1 MDLILWRHAQAQVG
15 PPGWTPDAAN
25 AERVA
30 QGLRPDLAPHED
42 LARALTPKGERQAER
57 MAAWLNQRLPE
68 STRVLVS
75 PAVRAQQTALAL
87 GRASKTVAALGP
99 SALPEALLKA
109 ARWPRARDPV
119 LLVGHQPAFGQV
131 VAQLLQG
138 AGQAPHQASA
148 EPWSIKKG
156 AVWWIKGR
164 ERDGR
169 WQLTLQAVQNPDFL

>member
-15 PPGWTPDAAN
+15 PPGWVPDAAN

-30 QGLRPDLAPHED
+30 QGLRPDLLAHED

-57 MAAWLNQRLPE
+57 MAAWLHQRLPE

-87 GRASKTVAALGP
+87 GRAFKTVASLDPDAP
-99 SALPEALLKA
+99 PEALLEA

-119 LLVGHQPAFGQV
+119 LVVGHQPAFGLL
-131 VAQLLQG
+131 VAQLLQD
-138 AGQAPHQASA
+138 ADTAPAD
-148 EPWSIKKG
+148 PWSIKKG
-156 AVWWIKGR
+156 AVWWIQSR
-164 ERDGR
+164 EREGR
-169 WQLTLQAVQNPDFL
+169 RQVTLQAVQNPELL

>member
-15 PPGWTPDAAN
+15 PPGWIPDADN

-30 QGLRPDLAPHED
+30 QGLRPDLLAHED

-87 GRASKTVAALGP
+87 GRAFKTVDALDPMAAP
-99 SALPEALLKA
+99 DALVKA
-109 ARWPRARDPV
+109 ARWPGARDAALV
-119 LLVGHQPAFGQV
+119 VGHQPALGLL
-131 VAQLLQG
+131 VAQWFQG
-138 AGQAPHQASA
+138 AGVPPV

-156 AVWWIKGR
+156 AVWWLKCR
-164 ERDGR
+164 EREGR
-169 WQLTLQAVQNPDFL
+169 LQVTLQAVQNPEFL